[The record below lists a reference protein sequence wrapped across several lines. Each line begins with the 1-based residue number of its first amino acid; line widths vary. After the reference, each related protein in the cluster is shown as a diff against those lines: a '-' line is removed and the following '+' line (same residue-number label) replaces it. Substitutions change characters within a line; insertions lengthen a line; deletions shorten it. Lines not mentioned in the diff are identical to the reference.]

1 MEISESKIKLWS
13 KLGSRATYG
22 QAMLSLPEHNP
33 KVLAMSAD
41 LGNSSGLSPFIRKF
55 PEKFI
60 NVGIAEQNMIG
71 VASGLAKEGFI
82 PYASSFAPFLSMRAS
97 EQIRMELGYM
107 QFNVRVVALGSG
119 LAMAFLGNSHF
130 GLEDVSIMRTI
141 PNLTIISPSDCT
153 EIFKTVHATAK
164 HKGPVYIRLTGGINN
179 PIVNNKDYEFKIGK
193 SIKLMNGEDISIIA
207 SGTMV
212 SKSLEAAEI
221 LSKDGISAEV
231 INMHTIKPL
240 DLDRIK
246 EIVNANKPIVSVEE
260 HTVVGGMGSAIAEFL
275 INSKN
280 QNPLKIIGLE
290 DKYGK
295 TASYEHLIKIHNL
308 DGLGIS
314 NEIKSFVDN
323 LQ

>member
-22 QAMLSLPEHNP
+22 QAMLSLPDKNL

-71 VASGLAKEGFI
+71 VAAGLAKEGFV
-82 PYASSFAPFLSMRAS
+82 PYVSSFAPFLSMRAS

-141 PNLTIISPSDCT
+141 PGLTIISPCDCT
-153 EIFKTVHATAK
+153 EIYKTVHATAD
-164 HKGPVYIRLTGGINN
+164 HAGPVYIRLTGGVNN
-179 PIVNNKDYEFKIGK
+179 PVVNDKDYEFKIGK
-193 SIKLMNGEDISIIA
+193 SIKLRDGKDICIIS

-212 SKSLEAAEI
+212 AKSIDAAEI
-221 LSKDGISAEV
+221 LLKDGIEAEI

-240 DLDRIK
+240 DLNRIK
-246 EIVNANKPIVSVEE
+246 EVISSNKPIISVEE
-260 HTVVGGMGSAIAEFL
+260 HTVVGGMGSAISEIL
-275 INSKN
+275 IKQKN
-280 QNPLKIIGLE
+280 QTPLKIIGLE

-308 DGLGIS
+308 DGLGIAAT
-314 NEIKSFVDN
+314 IKTFIDN
-323 LQ
+323 L